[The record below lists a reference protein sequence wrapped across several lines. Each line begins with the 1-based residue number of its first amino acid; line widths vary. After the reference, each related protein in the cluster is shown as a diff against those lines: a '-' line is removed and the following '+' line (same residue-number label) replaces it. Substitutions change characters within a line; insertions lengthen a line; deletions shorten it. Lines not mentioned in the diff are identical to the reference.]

1 VLPESI
7 NPYLA
12 LMLGGFGVA
21 VLGHLSR
28 QRWAVA
34 IGIIMVFLAV
44 LIFPLALSATQDTP
58 EPPGPVPAQ
67 GR

>member
-1 VLPESI
+1 MLPHSI

-12 LMLGGFGVA
+12 LMLGGFTVA

-28 QRWAVA
+28 QRWMVA
-34 IGIIMVFLAV
+34 IGIIAVFLAV
-44 LIFPLALSATQDTP
+44 LIFPLALSVTQETP

>member
-1 VLPESI
+1 MLPQSI

-12 LMLGGFGVA
+12 LMLGGFTVA

-34 IGIIMVFLAV
+34 VGIIMVFLAV
-44 LIFPLALSATQDTP
+44 LIFPLALSVLEETP
-58 EPPGPVPAQ
+58 APPGPVPQQ